1 LIVVVVVVNVTPV
14 VVDVDIA
21 AVPLLSAGAAVAAA

>member
-1 LIVVVVVVNVTPV
+1 LIVVVVVNVAPV

-21 AVPLLSAGAAVAAA
+21 AVPILSAGAAVAAA